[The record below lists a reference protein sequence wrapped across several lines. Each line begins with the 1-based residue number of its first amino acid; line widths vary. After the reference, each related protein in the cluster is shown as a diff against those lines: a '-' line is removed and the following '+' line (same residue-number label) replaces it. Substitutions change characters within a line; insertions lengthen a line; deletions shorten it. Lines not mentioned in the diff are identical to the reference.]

1 MSIFANETNNQHTAV
16 CNALSFVSVRILK
29 RFASHSALLLSGKVK
44 GIGDTAKCTLTL
56 VNIVRSRLY

>member
-44 GIGDTAKCTLTL
+44 GIGDTAK
-56 VNIVRSRLY
+56 